1 MERIASFEQFK
12 NNEKPVIENNEDV
25 VSATNENNS
34 DDRKHYMFFRNLAT
48 IKHHAEEILKMDP
61 DKIDELLNNGHDW
74 ASDHI
79 ATSKDDVQE
88 VSEWLMGEF
97 SDPIESEEDEDEEE
111 EEEED
116 EEDVEDE
123 DDDEDDAEETEVDIE
138 SVETTEPGEETSKQQ
153 I

>member
-12 NNEKPVIENNEDV
+12 NNEKPGIVNNEDV
-25 VSATNENNS
+25 LSATNENNN

-61 DKIDELLNNGHDW
+61 DKVDELLNNGHDW

-97 SDPIESEEDEDEEE
+97 ADPVISD
-111 EEEED
+111 EED
-116 EEDVEDE
+116 EEDEEDE
-123 DDDEDDAEETEVDIE
+123 DDDEEEEAEEEMETEETPEGEEETEE
-138 SVETTEPGEETSKQQ
+138 LEQQ
-153 I
+153 L

>member
-12 NNEKPVIENNEDV
+12 NNEKPEIVNNEEV
-25 VSATNENNS
+25 LAVTNESNN

-48 IKHHAEEILKMDP
+48 IKHHVEEILKMDP
-61 DKIDELLNNGHDW
+61 DKVDELLNNGHDW

-97 SDPIESEEDEDEEE
+97 ADSTESDDEDEDEDEEYEEEEVETDEEDETEEEDNE
-111 EEEED
+111 EEEE
-116 EEDVEDE
+116 VET
-123 DDDEDDAEETEVDIE
+123 EETEE
-138 SVETTEPGEETSKQQ
+138 ETTKQQ

>member
-12 NNEKPVIENNEDV
+12 NSDKSIEKNNIDLDTV
-25 VSATNENNS
+25 TNENES

-61 DKIDELLNNGHDW
+61 DKVDELLNNGHDW
-74 ASDHI
+74 AADHI

-97 SDPIESEEDEDEEE
+97 ADPIISDD
-111 EEEED
+111 EED
-116 EEDVEDE
+116 EEDE
-123 DDDEDDAEETEVDIE
+123 DDEDDEEETEETEEEIE
-138 SVETTEPGEETSKQQ
+138 TEETPEGEEETEEVEQQ
-153 I
+153 L

>member
-12 NNEKPVIENNEDV
+12 NNEKPGIVNNEDV
-25 VSATNENNS
+25 VSATNENNN

-61 DKIDELLNNGHDW
+61 DKVDELLNNGHDW

-97 SDPIESEEDEDEEE
+97 ADPVISDEDE
-111 EEEED
+111 
-116 EEDVEDE
+116 EDE
-123 DDDEDDAEETEVDIE
+123 DDDEEEETEE
-138 SVETTEPGEETSKQQ
+138 EMETEETPEGEEETEELEQQ
-153 I
+153 L

>member
-12 NNEKPVIENNEDV
+12 NNEKPVIANNDDV

-111 EEEED
+111 EEDEED

-123 DDDEDDAEETEVDIE
+123 EETEVDIE
-138 SVETTEPGEETSKQQ
+138 SIETTEPGEETTKQQ

>member
-1 MERIASFEQFK
+1 MERIASFERFK
-12 NNEKPVIENNEDV
+12 NNEKPVIANNDDV

-111 EEEED
+111 EEDEED

-123 DDDEDDAEETEVDIE
+123 EETEVDIE
-138 SVETTEPGEETSKQQ
+138 SIETTEPGEETSKQQ

>member
-12 NNEKPVIENNEDV
+12 NNEKPGIVNNEDV
-25 VSATNENNS
+25 LSATNENNN

-61 DKIDELLNNGHDW
+61 DKVDELLNNGHDW

-97 SDPIESEEDEDEEE
+97 ADPVISDEEDE
-111 EEEED
+111 
-116 EEDVEDE
+116 EDE
-123 DDDEDDAEETEVDIE
+123 DDDEEEEAEEEMETEETPEGEEETEE
-138 SVETTEPGEETSKQQ
+138 LEQQ
-153 I
+153 L

>member
-12 NNEKPVIENNEDV
+12 NSGKSIEKNNIDLDI
-25 VSATNENNS
+25 ATNENES

-61 DKIDELLNNGHDW
+61 DKVDELLNNGHDW
-74 ASDHI
+74 AADHI

-97 SDPIESEEDEDEEE
+97 ADPIISDE

-116 EEDVEDE
+116 EEEDNEDE
-123 DDDEDDAEETEVDIE
+123 EEETEEEIE
-138 SVETTEPGEETSKQQ
+138 TEETPEEEEETDELEQQ
-153 I
+153 L

>member
-12 NNEKPVIENNEDV
+12 NNEKPVIANNDDV

-111 EEEED
+111 EEDEED

-123 DDDEDDAEETEVDIE
+123 EETEVDIE
-138 SVETTEPGEETSKQQ
+138 SIETTEPGEETSKQQ